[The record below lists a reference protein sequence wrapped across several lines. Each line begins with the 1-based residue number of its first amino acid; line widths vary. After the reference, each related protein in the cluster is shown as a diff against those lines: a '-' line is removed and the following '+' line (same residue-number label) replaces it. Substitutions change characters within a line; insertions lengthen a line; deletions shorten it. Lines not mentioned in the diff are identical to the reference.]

1 MSLFNLKSRETKK
14 LSQIWFCMYSLWK
27 NCRSISS
34 IQCAQINEIPSLEM
48 AFNGSCSHLFCF
60 LRMKSESA
68 ECAHVEGTHD
78 KNIQMHIASNWMRK
92 YHTHTGRQA
101 GMHAC
106 HTIRNTKREDTLTH
120 SVVARGVVDISHT
133 HAHCQKCYAMLC
145 YVLCC
150 AHM

>member
-1 MSLFNLKSRETKK
+1 MSLFNLKSRETKN
-14 LSQIWFCMYSLWK
+14 LLQIWFCMYSLWK

-78 KNIQMHIASNWMRK
+78 KNIQMHIASNWMCK

-101 GMHAC
+101 CMHARLPYNSQYKARGYTDSFGGC
-106 HTIRNTKREDTLTH
+106 TRGCWYLTH
-120 SVVARGVVDISHT
+120 MHIA
-133 HAHCQKCYAMLC
+133 KNAMLC
-145 YVLCC
+145 FVLCC